1 MSSTR
6 ERVSEALKQVI
17 FFKKQNNIVDL
28 GMVHDIRIVRN
39 EVTVT
44 IVFPDLSDPSVGIVS
59 NSATNAL
66 KKELGED
73 ASISIKTIS
82 EADLGKGPL
91 AGVKNII
98 AVISGKGGVGKS
110 TVSANLA
117 VTLAKLGN
125 KVGILDADIMGPSVP
140 IMFGVEGEQ
149 PAVIEREGNP
159 VIVPLEKYGVKILSL
174 GFFVTPDQ
182 ALMWRGAMI
191 NKAFNQ
197 LMNDAE
203 WGELDFLVI
212 DMPPGTG
219 DIQLTLAQDYRVTGT
234 ILVTTPQKIA
244 AADVRRA
251 AMMYRQE
258 KLTIPLF
265 GLVENMAYFTP
276 DELPDRKYYIF
287 GKGATDGLAKELDI
301 PVLGRIPIVEKITES
316 GDEGIPI
323 SMDGETLVSEAFNEI
338 AIETMKQVE
347 LKQAKN
353 QN

>member
-6 ERVSEALKQVI
+6 ERVTEALRQVI

-39 EVTVT
+39 ELTVT
-44 IVFPDLSDPSVGIVS
+44 IVFPDLNDPSVGIVS
-59 NSATNAL
+59 NSATNVL
-66 KKELGED
+66 KKEMGED
-73 ASISIKTIS
+73 VSITIKTMA
-82 EADLGKGPL
+82 EAELGRGPL
-91 AGVKNII
+91 AGVKNIV

-117 VTLAKLGN
+117 VSLAKLGK

-140 IMFGVEGEQ
+140 IMFGVEQEQ

-159 VIVPLEKYGVKILSL
+159 IIVPLEKYGVKVLSL

-276 DELPDRKYYIF
+276 DELPDKKYYIF
-287 GKGATDGLAKELDI
+287 GKGATDELAKELNI

-316 GDEGIPI
+316 GDQGTPI
-323 SMDGETLVSEAFNEI
+323 SLDGNALVGDAFTEI
-338 AIETMKQVE
+338 AVETMKQAE
-347 LKQAKN
+347 IKQAVN
-353 QN
+353 PN